1 MLFSKLEEY
10 YIIFL
15 MSDFIGC
22 PQDRRRV
29 EIEQK
34 LEREAQQEK
43 DEAARARKSLF
54 QQRRSQQDEVT
65 RLQKKLMIAEMVN
78 NLLLCGQHAML

>member
-54 QQRRSQQDEVT
+54 QQRRSVASTPCYKYVIRKKHACIARLHSQD
-65 RLQKKLMIAEMVN
+65 
-78 NLLLCGQHAML
+78 

>member
-1 MLFSKLEEY
+1 
-10 YIIFL
+10 
-15 MSDFIGC
+15 
-22 PQDRRRV
+22 V

-54 QQRRSQQDEVT
+54 QQRRNQQDEVT
-65 RLQKKLMIAEMVN
+65 RLQKKLMVAEMVN
-78 NLLLCGQHAML
+78 NK